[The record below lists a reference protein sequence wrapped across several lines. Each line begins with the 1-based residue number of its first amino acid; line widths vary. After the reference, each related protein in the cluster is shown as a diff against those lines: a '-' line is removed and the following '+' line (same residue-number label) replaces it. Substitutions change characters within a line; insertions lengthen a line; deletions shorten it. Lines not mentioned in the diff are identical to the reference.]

1 MDDEQKDA
9 NKAPF
14 IGMDPAVLRTDS
26 FRFFWLM
33 GNNWAQINF
42 LWDEAWDESVA

>member
-9 NKAPF
+9 NKVPF

-26 FRFFWLM
+26 FRFFW
-33 GNNWAQINF
+33 AQIIF
-42 LWDEAWDESVA
+42 LWDEAWAESVA